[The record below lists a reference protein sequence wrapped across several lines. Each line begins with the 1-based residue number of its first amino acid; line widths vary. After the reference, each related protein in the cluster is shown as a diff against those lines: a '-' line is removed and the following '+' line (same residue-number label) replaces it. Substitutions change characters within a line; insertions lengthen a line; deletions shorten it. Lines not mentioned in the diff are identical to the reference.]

1 MSDKMALEQLRDTVT
16 SILDPLV
23 GKLGFLNPNHISWF
37 SLVVAGFAAW
47 LFATAGGDKA
57 GGMLLF
63 AAVGLT
69 TFAAICDALDGQIAR
84 KYNKASAYGD
94 YLDHTID
101 RIVDVGILVAIGL
114 NATWIDSP
122 HLGYLAGLTTLLGS
136 YMGTQAQSVGLGRNY
151 RGFSRADR
159 LMMIVIGG
167 LIAGWQAISGTSGIG
182 EIPIFGGQYNGM
194 STVLVIALLGGIY
207 TFVVRFISARKQL
220 IFGSDAPQGGDDGNE
235 EN

>member
-1 MSDKMALEQLRDTVT
+1 MALEQLRDFGTEM
-16 SILDPLV
+16 LDPLV
-23 GKLGFLNPNHISWF
+23 DKLGFLNPNYISWF
-37 SLVVAGFAAW
+37 SLAVAGFAAW
-47 LFATAGGDKA
+47 FFATAGDDKA

-69 TFAAICDALDGQIAR
+69 AFAAICDAMDGQIAR
-84 KYNKASAYGD
+84 KHNKVSSYGD

-101 RIVDVGILVAIGL
+101 RIVDAGILIAIGI
-114 NATWIDSP
+114 NANWVDSP

-159 LMMIVIGG
+159 LMMTVIGG
-167 LIAGWQAISGTSGIG
+167 LIAGWQAISGTSGVG
-182 EIPIFGGQYNGM
+182 EIPIFGGEFNGM

-207 TFVVRFISARKQL
+207 TFFVRFISARKQL
-220 IFGSDAPQGGDDGNE
+220 IDEINAP
-235 EN
+235 